1 MAQYYIGK
9 NNQQTGPFEVN
20 QLLANGLTPDT
31 LVWCPGMQGWDK
43 AKNVAELAGL
53 FVAQQPQ
60 YQAPQPQYQ
69 QPQYQAPQPQYQQ
82 PYQQPQYQQP
92 AYGYQQPAYGYQ
104 QPMGASG
111 RQRVD
116 MFMMANKDNFPPE
129 KLPYIQE
136 RLMMLDDNAINS
148 LSMLSFKSPITS
160 LILSLLLGSLGVDR
174 FYIGDIG
181 LGIGKLLTA
190 GGCGIWTIIDWFLIM
205 GATREKNYE
214 MIAPYI

>member
-1 MAQYYIGK
+1 MAKYYIGK

-31 LVWCPGMQGWDK
+31 LVWCSGMQGWDK

-60 YQAPQPQYQ
+60 YQQPAYQAPQPQYQ
-69 QPQYQAPQPQYQQ
+69 QPQYQEPQPQYQQ
-82 PYQQPQYQQP
+82 PV
-92 AYGYQQPAYGYQ
+92 YGYQQPAYGYQ
-104 QPMGASG
+104 QPVGGGG

-116 MFMMANKDNFPPE
+116 MFLMSNGENLPSE
-129 KLPYIQE
+129 KLPYIKE
-136 RLMMLDDNAINS
+136 RLMMRDDNVINS
-148 LSMLSFKSPITS
+148 LSMLSFKSPLAS
-160 LILSLLLGSLGVDR
+160 LIMSLLLGSLGVDR

-181 LGIGKLLTA
+181 MGIGKLLTL

-205 GATREKNYE
+205 GATRQKNYE
-214 MIAPYI
+214 MLAPYL

>member
-31 LVWCPGMQGWDK
+31 LVWCSGMQGWDK

-53 FVAQQPQ
+53 FVAK
-60 YQAPQPQYQ
+60 QPQYQ
-69 QPQYQAPQPQYQQ
+69 QPV
-82 PYQQPQYQQP
+82 
-92 AYGYQQPAYGYQ
+92 YGYQQPAYGYQ
-104 QPMGASG
+104 QPVGGGG

-116 MFMMANKDNFPPE
+116 MFLMSNGENLPSE
-129 KLPYIQE
+129 KLPYIKE
-136 RLMMLDDNAINS
+136 RLMMRDDNAISS
-148 LSMLSFKSPITS
+148 LSMLSFKSPLAS
-160 LILSLLLGSLGVDR
+160 LIMSLLLGSLGVDR

-181 LGIGKLLTA
+181 MGIGKLLTL

-205 GATREKNYE
+205 GATRQKNYE
-214 MIAPYI
+214 MLAPYL